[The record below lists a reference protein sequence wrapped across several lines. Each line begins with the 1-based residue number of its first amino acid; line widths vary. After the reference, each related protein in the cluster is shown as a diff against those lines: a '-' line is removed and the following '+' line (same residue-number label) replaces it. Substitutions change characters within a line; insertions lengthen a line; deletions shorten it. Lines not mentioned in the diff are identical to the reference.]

1 MARGTKP
8 SKGISLEELM
18 QAQERMMGS
27 GVLSEKQL
35 QVAKEQLEKLDTIAK
50 ASTVNEDDAN
60 IQKITARKAVP
71 GSVGLVDVK
80 NEIKNLSN
88 ELKKQLPKFQQAAND
103 KARTGARSDE
113 TKLTDA
119 QRNERLTKL
128 AEVIGEK
135 VKLQKGGSLN
145 ETLTGRN
152 RSTFEQFIK
161 ETERRDSLLAD
172 ANEEQ
177 QAIFKQIEDTLIQLQ
192 EAGSEDS
199 AKLRKE
205 LDKLA
210 GELKES
216 GDTSA
221 KKKIE
226 GVLNN
231 ARNTA
236 ATGTRGAQGNFGD
249 ALAAL
254 LGRQTVL
261 KEGFVRDQSGT
272 DSQVRDVKTGNVADI
287 KDAGMGR
294 VKGAGK
300 ILGSMLM
307 ERYERSLENKRG
319 GRVGAMFDAIKGSRS
334 QSRADELEGQ
344 QKSLTENLMQ
354 GKEFATAGPRPAKAM
369 AAGAAK
375 KMAATT
381 VNISGK
387 IINLK
392 GPVKIEGTQSPAAK
406 ANELFSDAGGV
417 TAKEDPNKNVV
428 KAIKE
433 LTDVVKEQ
441 GGMGVGDLIP
451 PVSLGGPS
459 AGGKTPKGG
468 SRPGNAGRAAR
479 NVKPGSPVVMALS
492 FIAGYFGMNM
502 IDDMDE
508 KAKAERTAKYDEM
521 IASGDPDQ
529 AAKGQFMKE
538 QEMST
543 FEKIGNIK
551 KQWNDLHTPERQE
564 RLKDAP
570 WYTRHLGIG
579 EDAVAPSLRPPQG
592 PEIAARTAA
601 VQDQR
606 ANANAP
612 VIINAPTTVN
622 APASKGDNTVTTVMR
637 APVRSEDNAFNNY
650 MNRIFNP
657 F

>member
-103 KARTGARSDE
+103 KARTGVRSDE

-161 ETERRDSLLAD
+161 ETQKRDDLLAD
-172 ANEEQ
+172 ANEDQRE
-177 QAIFKQIEDTLIQLQ
+177 IFKQIEDTLIQLQ

-226 GVLNN
+226 GALNN

-261 KEGFVRDQSGT
+261 KEGFVRDQRGT
-272 DSQVRDVKTGNVADI
+272 DSQVRDVKTGKFADV
-287 KDAGMGR
+287 KDASLGR
-294 VKGAGK
+294 IKGAGA
-300 ILGSMLM
+300 ILGSMFM

-354 GKEFATAGPRPAKAM
+354 GKEAATAGPRPAKAM

-375 KMAATT
+375 SMAATT

-392 GPVKIEGTQSPAAK
+392 GPVKIEGTQSSAAK
-406 ANELFSDAGGV
+406 ANELFSDAGGS

-441 GGMGVGDLIP
+441 GGMGNAAPSIP
-451 PVSLGGPS
+451 INPGS
-459 AGGKTPKGG
+459 ASGKTPKGG
-468 SRPGNAGRAAR
+468 ARPGNAAKAAK
-479 NVKPGSPVVMALS
+479 NIKPGSPVVMGLS
-492 FIAGYFGMNM
+492 LIAGYFGMSM
-502 IDDMDE
+502 IDD
-508 KAKAERTAKYDEM
+508 KAEESRAERNTKYDEM

-538 QEMST
+538 QEMSI
-543 FEKIGNIK
+543 FEKIVNIQ
-551 KQWNDLHTPERQE
+551 KQTDDPERQE
-564 RLKDAP
+564 RLKNAP
-570 WYTRHLGIG
+570 WYTRYLGIG
-579 EDAVAPSLRPPQG
+579 EDTAVAPSLRPPQG

-606 ANANAP
+606 ANASAP

-650 MNRIFNP
+650 MNRIYNP